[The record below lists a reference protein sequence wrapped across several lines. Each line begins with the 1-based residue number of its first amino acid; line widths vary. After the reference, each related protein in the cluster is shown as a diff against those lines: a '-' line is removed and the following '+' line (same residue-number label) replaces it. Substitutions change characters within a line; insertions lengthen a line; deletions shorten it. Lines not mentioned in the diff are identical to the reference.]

1 MAAMAVSID
10 SSSWFSTYVIDRSL
24 SLTFIVNDMKRF
36 YKNVFKSKKPS
47 LSPIRG
53 PGLATSTSTLITS
66 AADLR
71 SSVPASSCD
80 SDASA
85 QVTADF
91 NVSVQLRPYH
101 L

>member
-1 MAAMAVSID
+1 
-10 SSSWFSTYVIDRSL
+10 
-24 SLTFIVNDMKRF
+24 MKRF
-36 YKNVFKSKKPS
+36 YKEVFKSKKPS
-47 LSPIRG
+47 TGPIRG
-53 PGLATSTSTLITS
+53 PVLANLTSTLISS

-71 SSVPASSCD
+71 PSVPATSCD

-91 NVSVQLRPYH
+91 NVSVQLRPYR